1 MNTKLVSFW
10 ESMLDDEPPE
20 LTIEWLEIYI
30 INGKYFLFHD
40 LEPVKPFNCHSS
52 CGTSSY
58 DTLQGAVDAAIDIIL
73 E

>member
-1 MNTKLVSFW
+1 MNTKLVGFW

-40 LEPVKPFNCHSS
+40 LEPVMWDIGSPITNSH
-52 CGTSSY
+52 
-58 DTLQGAVDAAIDIIL
+58 DTLQDAVDAAIDIIL
-73 E
+73 A